1 MEKTKRLT
9 ALEEYTRKVY
19 DDNAISCT
27 DDALAHEIEDRKYVG
42 SEMMKEEGYVLGEA
56 WVAITDFLVTAEK
69 ITEDN
74 APNVAASINPAYVS
88 EATGTEIKAQ

>member
-1 MEKTKRLT
+1 
-9 ALEEYTRKVY
+9 
-19 DDNAISCT
+19 
-27 DDALAHEIEDRKYVG
+27 
-42 SEMMKEEGYVLGEA
+42 MMKEEGYVLGEA

-88 EATGTEIKAQ
+88 EATGSEIKAQ